1 VGSFGALGFASLLTF
16 SFFSSRPPGEY
27 GHELVLTHVVAT
39 LVAIGI
45 GAFQFISEIR
55 LSWPCAHRWT
65 GRIYVTASLLGATCG
80 VFLAAEKATPD
91 PTSFGLVV
99 TASFWF
105 LATTLGFRAVRQRNF
120 PLHLQWMIRSYAL
133 AMTALTLRL
142 YEHGV
147 LYVGIRNPKLILA
160 LSVWAALITNL
171 ALAELV
177 VFKSRKWPAPAI
189 RSS

>member
-1 VGSFGALGFASLLTF
+1 
-16 SFFSSRPPGEY
+16 
-27 GHELVLTHVVAT
+27 
-39 LVAIGI
+39 
-45 GAFQFISEIR
+45 
-55 LSWPCAHRWT
+55 
-65 GRIYVTASLLGATCG
+65 LGATCG